1 MAEHGITISLLQ
13 AVELAALAPCLFV
26 IAYLSLRR
34 GMGTHRIVPLLYF
47 LAVAAG
53 LLVPLV
59 AIWPDLPRGSE
70 GDFWLRGGLTLLQSS
85 LPALTFL
92 LLLQV
97 MTRRVPK
104 AAYWLILALP
114 LFGGA
119 PLVYASLL
127 LEEICLDVRSCFRT
141 EDFGTLYAIFA
152 TSVIF
157 LLLLARF
164 ARRNTAHSDNAQ
176 EQHQYWLMIALIGLN
191 LLLMGIWLAQLA
203 GFVRL
208 EAAGMASS
216 LLHLSFIYIVM
227 TVLFRVFGPGENG
240 VASRQPRRAP
250 EQEEERVRDVLARF
264 AAMLEQEHI
273 YREMTC
279 SRERVARSLGVNENY
294 LSRIVNQHY
303 GKRFTDIVNG
313 YRIREAQEMLKDKP
327 EESITSIAFA
337 VGFSSIPSFNRV
349 FKETTGESPRSY
361 RTKNSG

>member
-1 MAEHGITISLLQ
+1 MAEHGITITLLQ

-34 GMGTHRIVPLLYF
+34 GMGAHRAVPLLYF

-53 LLVPLV
+53 LLLPLI
-59 AIWPDLPRGSE
+59 AIWPALPLGSE

-97 MTRRVPK
+97 MTRQVPR

-119 PLVYASLL
+119 PLVYGSLL
-127 LEEICLDVRSCFRT
+127 VEEICLDARGCFRA

-164 ARRNTAHSDNAQ
+164 ARKSAAPSADDAQ
-176 EQHQYWLMIALIGLN
+176 EQHQYWLMIALIALN
-191 LLLMGIWLAQLA
+191 LLQMGIWLAQLA
-203 GFVRL
+203 GLVRL
-208 EAAGMASS
+208 EAAGVASS
-216 LLHLSFIYIVM
+216 LLHLSFIYIVL

-240 VASRQPRRAP
+240 AVSRQPRRAP

-264 AAMLEQEHI
+264 AAMLEQQHI

-279 SRERVARSLGVNENY
+279 SREWVARSLGVNENY
-294 LSRIVNQHY
+294 LSRIINQHY

-313 YRIREAQEMLKDKP
+313 YRIREAQEMLKAKP

-361 RTKNSG
+361 RTKT